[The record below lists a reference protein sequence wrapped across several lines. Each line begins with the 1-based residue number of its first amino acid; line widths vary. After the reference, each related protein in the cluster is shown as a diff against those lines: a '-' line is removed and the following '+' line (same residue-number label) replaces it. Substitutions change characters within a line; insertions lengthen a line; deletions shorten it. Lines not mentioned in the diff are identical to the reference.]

1 MSVHAGRNYKHKT
14 IIYCMKLPNKTKIAL
29 ATAALCV
36 TTLGAGAAYA
46 ATTDG
51 FERGSCMDGIASS
64 IATRFNLNKA
74 EVQAVFD
81 EQFAAR
87 KEMRAEH
94 RAERQTERD
103 ALFSERISQA
113 VANGEL
119 TQAQADLLLEKK
131 AEVNAAREE
140 MGDLV
145 GPERGEAM
153 REQMDALRVWAEDN
167 DIPTEFFGGFGP
179 GKGMRG
185 GMFRGMGSPGV
196 LRS

>member
-1 MSVHAGRNYKHKT
+1 M
-14 IIYCMKLPNKTKIAL
+14 
-29 ATAALCV
+29 
-36 TTLGAGAAYA
+36 
-46 ATTDG
+46 
-51 FERGSCMDGIASS
+51 
-64 IATRFNLNKA
+64 
-74 EVQAVFD
+74 
-81 EQFAAR
+81 
-87 KEMRAEH
+87 
-94 RAERQTERD
+94 
-103 ALFSERISQA
+103 FSERISQA